1 MTFHLKRGTP
11 RFTTVPFKNFR
22 LSRGM
27 TNFSFFYLQKRI
39 KKSNTVLKAVLYLR
53 NINIY
58 FLKVSYSYSN
68 FWKPHCIKN
77 ILDFPW
83 INVTS
88 SAFRSHSML
97 TYTPM
102 LGFLQTV
109 KRHTHWVLFPWCSA
123 KGLKGT
129 VVNRWCPS
137 LNGRSLKIT
146 LTVPFSKLGEI

>member
-1 MTFHLKRGTP
+1 MTFHLKRGSP
-11 RFTTVPFKNFR
+11 RFTTVTFKHLR
-22 LSRGM
+22 LSRDDK
-27 TNFSFFYLQKRI
+27 FFLFLSTK
-39 KKSNTVLKAVLYLR
+39 T
-53 NINIY
+53 INIY
-58 FLKVSYSYSN
+58 FLEASYSHSN

-97 TYTPM
+97 TYTPK

-109 KRHTHWVLFPWCSA
+109 KRHTHWVLFPWGSA

-146 LTVPFSKLGEI
+146 LTVPFSKLREI

>member
-1 MTFHLKRGTP
+1 MTFHLKRGSP
-11 RFTTVPFKNFR
+11 RFTTVTFKHLR
-22 LSRGM
+22 LSRDDK
-27 TNFSFFYLQKRI
+27 FFLFLSTK
-39 KKSNTVLKAVLYLR
+39 T
-53 NINIY
+53 INIY
-58 FLKVSYSYSN
+58 FLEASYSHSN

-88 SAFRSHSML
+88 STFRSHSML
-97 TYTPM
+97 AYTPM

-146 LTVPFSKLGEI
+146 LTVPFSKLREI

>member
-11 RFTTVPFKNFR
+11 RFTTVPFKNLR
-22 LSRGM
+22 LSRDDK
-27 TNFSFFYLQKRI
+27 FFLFLSTK
-39 KKSNTVLKAVLYLR
+39 T
-53 NINIY
+53 INIY
-58 FLKVSYSYSN
+58 FLEASYSHSN

-97 TYTPM
+97 AYTPM

-109 KRHTHWVLFPWCSA
+109 KRHTHWVLFPWGSA

-146 LTVPFSKLGEI
+146 LTVPFSKLREI

>member
-11 RFTTVPFKNFR
+11 RFTSVPFKNLR
-22 LSRGM
+22 LSRDDK
-27 TNFSFFYLQKRI
+27 FFLFLSTK
-39 KKSNTVLKAVLYLR
+39 T
-53 NINIY
+53 INIY
-58 FLKVSYSYSN
+58 FLEASYSHSN

-97 TYTPM
+97 AYTPM

-109 KRHTHWVLFPWCSA
+109 KRHTHWVLFPWGSA

-146 LTVPFSKLGEI
+146 LTVPFSKLREI

>member
-11 RFTTVPFKNFR
+11 RFTTVPFKNLR
-22 LSRGM
+22 LSRDDK
-27 TNFSFFYLQKRI
+27 FFLFLSTK
-39 KKSNTVLKAVLYLR
+39 T
-53 NINIY
+53 INIY
-58 FLKVSYSYSN
+58 FLEASYSHSN

-109 KRHTHWVLFPWCSA
+109 KRHTHWVLFPWGSA

-146 LTVPFSKLGEI
+146 LTVPFSKLREI